1 MRATAPKHHAGVS
14 APIHQS
20 AQSAPTQHIG
30 VYAASHSGP
39 LAPASCEAN
48 PTAVLDTTGG
58 KIEVE
63 LFLDR
68 VPRTASN
75 FIDLAR
81 SGFYNGI
88 HFHRVVS
95 DRMSPRQ
102 GPEQLHGGYGAPVA
116 GTLRMRTFPRIP
128 LLWAPCPWSTL
139 AVRTRVARSSS

>member
-1 MRATAPKHHAGVS
+1 MVKDASENPMRATAPTHHAGVS
-14 APIHQS
+14 APMHQS
-20 AQSAPTQHIG
+20 AQSAPTLHTG
-30 VYAASHSGP
+30 VCAASHSGP

-58 KIEVE
+58 EIEVE

-102 GPEQLHGGYGAPVA
+102 GPEQLHGGYRRP
-116 GTLRMRTFPRIP
+116 
-128 LLWAPCPWSTL
+128 S
-139 AVRTRVARSSS
+139 